1 VYYPMHRDIEP
12 NPIALLNPARNIDVG
27 TSLLRKAM
35 QESSDPVL
43 RIGYYHSHDAQ
54 LARGYGEMVLN
65 VYHELKTA
73 MGKIPMGGM
82 AMERVPSGTSA
93 VRGG

>member
-1 VYYPMHRDIEP
+1 
-12 NPIALLNPARNIDVG
+12 
-27 TSLLRKAM
+27 
-35 QESSDPVL
+35 VL